1 LARIP
6 GAPQPIGYR
15 AISDADIPADRTY
28 RNAWTDDGSVIRHDM
43 PKARDL
49 HIQRVRRAR
58 GLRLEDLD
66 AKWMRASG
74 QKKQNEADEIESQRQ
89 TLRDLPMTLKVEEAQ
104 TIEDLK
110 GKWSPLLDGV

>member
-1 LARIP
+1 
-6 GAPQPIGYR
+6 
-15 AISDADIPADRTY
+15 
-28 RNAWTDDGSVIRHDM
+28 M